1 MMRFKSSAA
10 IAMVAVLAAGSQS
23 PALSAES
30 IPVGVLADN
39 SGATAEVASVY
50 ARGVIDAMQY
60 INQHGGANG
69 KTFDYDVVDYA
80 YDGDRAV
87 ATYKDWVAKRKPV
100 VIQGWGTPDTESL
113 VDLAAKDQIVFMSG
127 SSSGHV
133 TDPTGRSTWA
143 KTAAPYNFFYGPSY
157 SDGCRGLVQWAAEEW
172 RKSVPADQSVFLKDL
187 HRPKFVHMGDNAAY
201 PEAPREACASYARDL
216 GFEVLPA
223 IRYSLRPGDFT
234 AQCNALRQSGAN
246 YAFLG
251 NTSESN
257 IALVKACTAAGV
269 NVQMMTNIYGW
280 DERAAKQAAEDGNG
294 MAFVVTAGT
303 WTDHTPGMTL
313 VHDISKLSD
322 PTGKVARLP
331 HYMRGV
337 CSAFLMRDA
346 VVGADKMGA
355 VTGANVK
362 KAFEQM
368 TDHVP
373 AGLEGVCLP
382 STWRGDDH
390 RGTGKVTIYRSS
402 FEYGHVNLTKAGE
415 VSIPLRP
422 DWLGW

>member
-1 MMRFKSSAA
+1 MRFKSSAA
-10 IAMVAVLAAGSQS
+10 VALAAVIVAGSHS
-23 PALSAES
+23 PGMAAET

-39 SGATAEVASVY
+39 SGATSEVASIY
-50 ARGVIDAMQY
+50 AQGVVDAMKY

-69 KTFDYDVVDYA
+69 KTFEFEVVDYA
-80 YDGDRAV
+80 YDGDKAV
-87 ATYKDWVAKRKPV
+87 ATYKDWIAKRKPV

-113 VDLAAKDQIVFMSG
+113 VDFAAKDEVVFMSG

-133 TDPTGRSTWA
+133 TDPTGRSPWS

-157 SDGCRGLVQWAAEEW
+157 SDGCRGLVQWAAEDW
-172 RKSVPADQSVFLKDL
+172 RKSNQNNQSAFLKDL
-187 HRPKFVHMGDNAAY
+187 HRPKFVHMGDNNPF

-257 IALVKACTAAGV
+257 IALVKACTSAGV
-269 NVQMMTNIYGW
+269 SVQMMTNIYGW
-280 DERAAKQAAEDGNG
+280 DERAAKAAAEDGNG
-294 MAFVVTAGT
+294 MVFVVTAGS
-303 WTDHTPGMTL
+303 WTDHTPGMNL
-313 VHDISKLSD
+313 VHEISKLSD
-322 PTGKVARLP
+322 PSGQKPRLL

-337 CSAFLMRDA
+337 CSAFLMKDA
-346 VVGADKMGA
+346 AVSADKAGG
-355 VTGANVK
+355 VTGPNVK

-368 TDHVP
+368 TEHVP
-373 AGLEGVCLP
+373 TGLEGVCTP
-382 STWRGDDH
+382 TTWRADDH
-390 RGTGKVTIYRSS
+390 RGTGKVTIYRST
-402 FEYGHVNLTKAGE
+402 FDYGHVTLSKTGE
-415 VSIPLRP
+415 VAIPLRP